1 MDLQLIEEKLK
12 MQDKLNFRLR
22 LAVMIL
28 AAAMV
33 YHQTKQL
40 GILGERTYRADV
52 ITSSKYVLSDSEGN
66 VFGYWVSKDEESIGK
81 TGVLALHGYQH
92 YADKKIKTSMFID
105 SKRMSA
111 RKD

>member
-1 MDLQLIEEKLK
+1 MDLQLIEEKLN
-12 MQDKLNFRLR
+12 MQEKLNFRLR

-52 ITSSKYVLSDSEGN
+52 ITSSKYILADSEGN
-66 VFGYWVSKDEESIGK
+66 VFGYWVSKDEEAIGK
-81 TGVLALHGYQH
+81 TGVLALHGYRH
-92 YADKKIKTSMFID
+92 DADTKIKTSMFID
-105 SKRMSA
+105 SVRMDA
-111 RKD
+111 RED